1 MFVCAGRENCKGLC
15 QNGGTC
21 VAGGTCVCRDGW
33 TGDNCTLRKEGERG
47 AEGREGWR
55 KGGKEGVRE
64 GEGGKGRGCELGE
77 MCAVLRV
84 EGGDA
89 CANDC

>member
-1 MFVCAGRENCKGLC
+1 MYVCAGRENCEGLC

-33 TGDNCTLRKEGERG
+33 TGDNCTSRKEGG
-47 AEGREGWR
+47 D
-55 KGGKEGVRE
+55 GKEGEGERERE
-64 GEGGKGRGCELGE
+64 GEGGGGECELVE